1 MTNEEAVRIMIAHQR
16 TLEDDTA
23 IFSDKMQKVIA
34 KDDEAFRMAISA
46 LERDRW
52 IPFKLIEGTN
62 MLQEPIPKD
71 GQKILISVNIEGHE
85 PVQHDIFYYD
95 TGECYLDSNYE
106 IIEDVPAWR
115 PLPEPYR
122 ESVGEHEQRDD

>member
-16 TLEDDTA
+16 ALEDDTA

-52 IPFKLIEGTN
+52 IPVTENPKHDDTYLVTLDGEICG
-62 MLQEPIPKD
+62 QDEPITSMCGYFD
-71 GQKILISVNIEGHE
+71 GKWDEESV
-85 PVQHDIFYYD
+85 
-95 TGECYLDSNYE
+95 L
-106 IIEDVPAWR
+106 AWR
-115 PLPEPYR
+115 PLPEPYHPQKLKYADADTAQ
-122 ESVGEHEQRDD
+122 SGLQSAT